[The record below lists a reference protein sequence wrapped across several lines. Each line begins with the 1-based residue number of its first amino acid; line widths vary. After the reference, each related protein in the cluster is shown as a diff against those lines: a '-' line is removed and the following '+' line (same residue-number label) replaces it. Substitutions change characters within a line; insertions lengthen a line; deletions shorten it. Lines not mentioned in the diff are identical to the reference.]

1 MPHECVHVAV
11 QPPRPHAPSP
21 LSWPAC
27 GLVRRPECGLAP
39 RLPEDG
45 PNTAPLV
52 PGRAAQGPS
61 VGSGKINKQP
71 GAAGNIACSPSSDRR
86 ARTERDPRRGRL
98 REQGVACVWGAEQT
112 PSGHRGAGTDRPRLC
127 LMGQSRKQEPPRS
140 LPSRGSGHRTGRE
153 EGARRQERPWPL
165 PHRGTLAGPC
175 LWGLGSH

>member
-1 MPHECVHVAV
+1 MCPCGCPASAA
-11 QPPRPHAPSP
+11 PRPVTPELACLWPRPQARVWSGSPAARGRPQHSPSGSRQSRPGP
-21 LSWPAC
+21 LR
-27 GLVRRPECGLAP
+27 GLWK
-39 RLPEDG
+39 DQQ
-45 PNTAPLV
+45 TA
-52 PGRAAQGPS
+52 RS
-61 VGSGKINKQP
+61 S
-71 GAAGNIACSPSSDRR
+71 GNIACSPSSDRR